1 VPSFADD
8 PAHWRKR
15 AKEARTLADQ
25 MNDAQSKQTMMRI
38 AEDYE
43 RLARRAEERARGK
56 QP

>member
-15 AKEARTLADQ
+15 VKEARTLADQ

-56 QP
+56 RP

>member
-43 RLARRAEERARGK
+43 RLARRAEERERGER
-56 QP
+56 P

>member
-1 VPSFADD
+1 MPSFADD

-56 QP
+56 RP

>member
-56 QP
+56 RP